1 MKREQI
7 IEEILSVTKHLNLEV
22 ETDCENERWRADVV
36 VNCGTYKVAF
46 NVCRWLRNVRETYEI
61 MRKER
66 VCGCWL
72 LMPTSNSSFMSDE
85 LPCFKLDEAFDGIQ
99 VFLNS
104 GFDADDSD
112 AMLLDTFIPSLIKGD
127 IKFAEKMNV
136 KYVDVCFFETN
147 CWKCH
152 KEFHAYFINR
162 MHFSDGSSVP
172 RSSDLDCQIE
182 FMPIVA
188 DTVEQYVKAHPELG
202 IRMGNIKPRFSRTR
216 DEQYISFGCPFCDS
230 LYGDFYYNEDVRE
243 MIYCSLPE
251 YRIGMPNGVLVPAN
265 CWYKRI

>member
-7 IEEILSVTKHLNLEV
+7 IEEILSVSKRLNLDV
-22 ETDCENERWRADVV
+22 ETEYENEGWKADVV
-36 VNCGTYKVAF
+36 VNCGSYKVAF
-46 NVCRWLRNVRETYEI
+46 NVCRSLRNVKETYEI

-72 LMPTSNSSFMSDE
+72 LMPTYNGTLFTSE
-85 LPCFKLDEAFDGIQ
+85 LPCFKLGDTSDGIQ

-104 GFDADDSD
+104 DFNDDGSD
-112 AMLLDTFIPSLIKGD
+112 AMPLDTFIPSLIKGD
-127 IKFAEKMNV
+127 IKFAEKMSV
-136 KYVDVCFFETN
+136 KFVDVCFFETN

-152 KEFHAYFINR
+152 KKFHAYFINR

-182 FMPIVA
+182 FMPMVA
-188 DTVEQYVKAHPELG
+188 DTVKQYVKAHPELG

-230 LYGDFYYNEDVRE
+230 IYGNYYYNDDVSE

-251 YRIGMPNGVLVPAN
+251 YRIEIPNGALVPAN
-265 CWYKRI
+265 RWYKRI